1 MKKILCSMLVILA
14 FAGSA
19 FADQFATT
27 LGGQKIK
34 GGADG
39 PAATASATA
48 LVTFSTGVF
57 GLVNYPTPVAK
68 TCTGYLLA
76 TRHATGSKNFST
88 ANTSTAIYWKQVSP
102 GTGTAA
108 LLASDVGASDVD
120 TTTYAAGKGWTSY

>member
-27 LGGQKIK
+27 VGGASVK
-34 GGADG
+34 GGADST
-39 PAATASATA
+39 AATASPTP
-48 LVTFSTGVF
+48 LVKFSTGVF

-68 TCTGYLLA
+68 TCAGYLLA

-88 ANTSTAIYWKQVSP
+88 ANTSTAIYWKQAAA

-108 LLASDVGASDVD
+108 LLASDVGTSEVD
-120 TTTYAAGKGWTSY
+120 TTTYAAGKGWTAY